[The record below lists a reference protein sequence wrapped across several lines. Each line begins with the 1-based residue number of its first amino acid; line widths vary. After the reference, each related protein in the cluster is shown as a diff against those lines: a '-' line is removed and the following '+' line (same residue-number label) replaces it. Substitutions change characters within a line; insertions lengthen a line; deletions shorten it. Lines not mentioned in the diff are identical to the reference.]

1 MLKHNAQFSM
11 LCICAL
17 QWLFLGAASMPRQ
30 GDGVP
35 ERGQGQA
42 TCTLEIPGHGVK
54 VYEINMNQQAV
65 HKPGVKEIPPY
76 DQGVNTTA
84 SV

>member
-1 MLKHNAQFSM
+1 MHSSVCCVSA
-11 LCICAL
+11 LCNGSSWVQPPCPDREM
-17 QWLFLGAASMPRQ
+17 G
-30 GDGVP
+30 
-35 ERGQGQA
+35 GQGQA
-42 TCTLEIPGHGVK
+42 ACTLEIPGHGVK